1 MVMLVFK
8 LPLLRTGYVHYCPL
22 GGKALESNDDDDD
35 DDDDDIDIDELHC
48 PILYL
53 VYKSLINSKRFSLF
67 LKRISGSCKYNSDKN

>member
-1 MVMLVFK
+1 M
-8 LPLLRTGYVHYCPL
+8 HYSPL
-22 GGKALESNDDDDD
+22 GGNALESND

-67 LKRISGSCKYNSDKN
+67 LKRMSGSCKYNSDKN

>member
-8 LPLLRTGYVHYCPL
+8 LPLLRTGYVHYSPL
-22 GGKALESNDDDDD
+22 SGKALESNDD

>member
-1 MVMLVFK
+1 M
-8 LPLLRTGYVHYCPL
+8 HYPPL

-35 DDDDDIDIDELHC
+35 DDDDDNDDDDDDDDIDIDDLHC

-67 LKRISGSCKYNSDKN
+67 LKRISGSCKYNGDKN

>member
-1 MVMLVFK
+1 MLLFK
-8 LPLLRTGYVHYCPL
+8 LPLWRTGYVHYSPL
-22 GGKALESNDDDDD
+22 GGNALESNDDDEDGD

-67 LKRISGSCKYNSDKN
+67 LKRMSGSCKYNSDKN

>member
-1 MVMLVFK
+1 MLLFK
-8 LPLLRTGYVHYCPL
+8 LPLWRTGYVHYSPL
-22 GGKALESNDDDDD
+22 GGNALESNDDD

-67 LKRISGSCKYNSDKN
+67 LKRMSGSCKYNSDKN